1 MFTSLPLEMYFNAL
15 TSFSPLFIFLFSE
28 YPGVTVNEIRFFPL
42 FFPPFF
48 SSILK
53 EDMIWFDLLSWYR
66 EQGFMYISALGLT
79 FVQNGTLGN
88 TQNSVLWIYRN
99 VDLLLGFFFLNV
111 SVSGGFPCGW
121 SMSQAWHS
129 ELIMNLSRSLCSAA
143 SLSLSLWILY
153 L

>member
-1 MFTSLPLEMYFNAL
+1 M
-15 TSFSPLFIFLFSE
+15 FLFSE
-28 YPGVTVNEIRFFPL
+28 YPGVTVNEIQFFP

-88 TQNSVLWIYRN
+88 SQNSLFFESIEMLIY
-99 VDLLLGFFFLNV
+99 
-111 SVSGGFPCGW
+111 
-121 SMSQAWHS
+121 
-129 ELIMNLSRSLCSAA
+129 
-143 SLSLSLWILY
+143 Y
-153 L
+153 